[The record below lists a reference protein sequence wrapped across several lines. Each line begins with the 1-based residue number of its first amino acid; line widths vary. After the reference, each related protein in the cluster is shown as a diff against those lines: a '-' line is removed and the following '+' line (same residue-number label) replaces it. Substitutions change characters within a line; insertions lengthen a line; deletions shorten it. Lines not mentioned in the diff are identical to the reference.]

1 MGGARGREIG
11 DGEEGMN
18 GWDGWDGWDRRVQTE
33 YCLLFFRIYPFYG
46 WSAHFISYLVW
57 ECYDVI

>member
-18 GWDGWDGWDRRVQTE
+18 GWDGWDSVYCIEKKGFIEMRMKE
-33 YCLLFFRIYPFYG
+33 YI
-46 WSAHFISYLVW
+46 
-57 ECYDVI
+57 